1 MDRFDINLSSGED
14 LKRRGILFGLYLAM
28 LMVIVLIGIDLMKLD
43 EMKLDE
49 MKQSEAA
56 FDARIGRVLNEKRQL
71 QEEIGKMGRNV
82 SEDAIKA
89 MASEVQLINRLLG
102 QKSFSW
108 TAFLSDLEERVPSKL
123 SVSRIQPDFNS
134 GQVLLGGSAPS
145 LKEVTEFVGR
155 LQKDPFEDPFL
166 MEQEEHER
174 DGKKEV
180 NFSIRFKY
188 NAKRGEV

>member
-14 LKRRGILFGLYLAM
+14 LKRRVILFGLYLAV
-28 LMVIVLIGIDLMKLD
+28 LMVIALIGIDLMRLD
-43 EMKLDE
+43 EMK
-49 MKQSEAA
+49 KSEAA

-82 SEDAIKA
+82 SEEAIKE
-89 MASEVQLINRLLG
+89 MANEIQLINQLLR

-123 SVSRIQPDFNS
+123 SVSRIQPDFNG

-145 LKEVTEFVGR
+145 LREVTELVGR
-155 LQKDPFEDPFL
+155 LRKDPFEDPFL

-188 NAKRGEV
+188 NAKRGGV